1 MLFKHRFLSGIRT
14 GETTLAF
21 RRWRRPSVRAGG
33 TLKTAVGV
41 LAIESVEPITESG
54 ITAEDAHH
62 AGYPSR
68 DELIAELRERMEG
81 TLYRVKFRH
90 AGPDPRVALR
100 TDNVLSNADVADIQ
114 RRLGRLDRASRN
126 GPWTEKFLSLIDEH
140 PMVRAADLA
149 EMMNQN
155 TVAFKA
161 AVRKLKNLGLTK
173 SLDVGYRISPRGQA
187 VLRMLRKNNS
197 RNP

>member
-1 MLFKHRFLSGIRT
+1 MLFKQRFLSGIRT

-54 ITAEDAHH
+54 ITAEDAHR

-68 DELIAELRERMEG
+68 DELIAELRERTEG
-81 TLYRVKFRH
+81 MLYRVKFRH

-100 TDNVLSNADVADIQ
+100 TDNVLSNADVADIR
-114 RRLGRLDRASRN
+114 RRLGRLDRANRN
-126 GPWTEKFLSLIDEH
+126 GPWTEKFLSLIDE

-161 AVRKLKNLGLTK
+161 AVRKLKNLGLTE
-173 SLDVGYRISPRGQA
+173 SLDVGYRISPRGRA
-187 VLRMLRKNNS
+187 VLKMLAKEFADS
-197 RNP
+197 P

>member
-1 MLFKHRFLSGIRT
+1 VLFKHRFLNGIRT

-54 ITAEDAHH
+54 ITAEDAHR
-62 AGYPSR
+62 AGYLSR
-68 DELIAELRERMEG
+68 DELIAELRERTVGM
-81 TLYRVKFRH
+81 LYRVKFRH

-100 TDNVLSNADVADIQ
+100 TDNVLSNADVADIR

-140 PMVRAADLA
+140 PMGRQSRRDDEPEHRRIQSGCAKTKESWTDGEPRRWLPHLAPRAGRLENAC
-149 EMMNQN
+149 Q
-155 TVAFKA
+155 
-161 AVRKLKNLGLTK
+161 
-173 SLDVGYRISPRGQA
+173 RIHG
-187 VLRMLRKNNS
+187 
-197 RNP
+197 

>member
-21 RRWRRPSVRAGG
+21 RRWRRPSVRTGG

-41 LAIESVEPITESG
+41 LAIESVEPITVSG
-54 ITAEDAHH
+54 ITAEDAHR

-68 DELIAELRERMEG
+68 DELIAELRERTEG
-81 TLYRVKFRH
+81 MLYRVKFRH

-100 TDNVLSNADVADIQ
+100 TDNVLSNAAVADIR

-161 AVRKLKNLGLTK
+161 AVRKLKNLGLTE
-173 SLDVGYRISPRGQA
+173 SLEVGYRISPRGRA
-187 VLRMLRKNNS
+187 VLKMLAKEFADS
-197 RNP
+197 P